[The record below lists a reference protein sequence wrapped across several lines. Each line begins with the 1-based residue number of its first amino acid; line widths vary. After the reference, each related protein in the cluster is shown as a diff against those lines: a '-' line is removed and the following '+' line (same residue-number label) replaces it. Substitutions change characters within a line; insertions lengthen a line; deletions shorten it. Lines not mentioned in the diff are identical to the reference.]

1 MQSCDTLYS
10 SFALI
15 LNCLSP
21 CFSCPRN
28 REFLQKSGLSPYEL
42 DTALRAEMNS
52 GGVSASLSL
61 SALLGDDVTRFGEQ
75 DAAGPTGG
83 YPWSCG
89 GEEAI
94 SKFVPI
100 FVHRSYVQSV
110 WFRAHCN
117 SPSLHCNICRY
128 LKSPAVMKALH
139 ISNPGQSTFHYHS
152 SGPASITLHPE
163 LATKIRV
170 LIYNGDADACVGC
183 FCISCISCVAYVLW

>member
-1 MQSCDTLYS
+1 MQSCDTLDSY
-10 SFALI
+10 FAFI
-15 LNCLSP
+15 LTCLSP

-61 SALLGDDVTRFGEQ
+61 SALLGGDVTRFGEQ
-75 DAAGPTGG
+75 DTAGPTGG

-100 FVHRSYVQSV
+100 FDRC
-110 WFRAHCN
+110 FTG
-117 SPSLHCNICRY
+117 PIC
-128 LKSPAVMKALH
+128 
-139 ISNPGQSTFHYHS
+139 
-152 SGPASITLHPE
+152 TLCGF
-163 LATKIRV
+163 V
-170 LIYNGDADACVGC
+170 LIV
-183 FCISCISCVAYVLW
+183 VAYRCIAISGILNRRR